1 MGRFRFPVVA
11 HSSVPVATTAD
22 SVVVDWRI
30 HDCRSELG
38 KSRTSEGGLVV
49 NDGGTEDEGR
59 VGFDVRKEEMDGHFG
74 SQGSMVLVCEA

>member
-1 MGRFRFPVVA
+1 M
-11 HSSVPVATTAD
+11 
-22 SVVVDWRI
+22 
-30 HDCRSELG
+30 
-38 KSRTSEGGLVV
+38 VV